1 MFLDFYKLREQPF
14 SDTPDP
20 RYVYLSL
27 THREAIASLA
37 YGIEAGRGFLV
48 LVAEPG
54 MGKTTLLFHLLEWL
68 RKSARTAFLFQTQCG
83 SRALLR
89 YLLADLGI
97 DAQGK
102 ELAWMHEQL
111 KEVLISEA
119 GVGRRLVIFIDEAQN
134 LRESV
139 LETVRLLSNFENSR
153 SKLIQI
159 ILAGQPQLAD
169 TLARPAM
176 AQLRQRVSILSRLSP
191 FTLSETEAYIN
202 HRLSV
207 AGSEGRQ
214 LFTPEARARIA
225 DWSRGVPRNINNLC
239 FNALSLG
246 YALGRKE
253 IGCSLVQEAANDLE
267 VNPSVSQG
275 YGAAHIENSTS
286 ISESM
291 KERINALDQSGVH
304 LPEIALKSPAE
315 GKTPVATAEEPARP
329 QPVVSTPASAPG
341 SRSASTPSSILP
353 ASATRPKAPA
363 VVPPPANDFRG
374 SLPMELIA
382 LAAEAAQ
389 QSTVSPMTATVS
401 PGHPTPVRSKAGF
414 IVQKLRENPSPSFV
428 SDLLGSPLKRVSH
441 TIMLAGAVVVPF
453 VVGAAGAFF
462 LHRGTAQHP
471 VTNPVQ
477 VASPVSTAAD
487 TVQRVRSASSRAAVA
502 SRKPQARK
510 PAWPGRIPNGEF
522 LASLAA
528 APRSAATI
536 GRDAS
541 PDLTGVASDAPA
553 DAIQG
558 TLPWSSHILPALA
571 PTSEP
576 TAPVLVSG
584 RVKEPQL
591 VSKILPNYPPA
602 AKQIALE
609 GNVVIDAVIDTTG
622 NVTKMKVVSGPVL
635 LQRAALDSVSKWKY
649 EPSYLDDTPVP
660 VEMFISV
667 EFRLQ

>member
-68 RKSARTAFLFQTQCG
+68 RKSARTAFLFQTQCS

-97 DAQGK
+97 DALGK
-102 ELAWMHEQL
+102 ELDWMHEQL

-214 LFTPEARARIA
+214 LFTPEARATIA
-225 DWSRGVPRNINNLC
+225 DWSRGIPRMINNLC

-275 YGAAHIENSTS
+275 YGAADIENSTS
-286 ISESM
+286 ISGSM
-291 KERINALDQSGVH
+291 KERINALDQAGVY
-304 LPEIALKSPAE
+304 LPEVALKSPAG
-315 GKTPVATAEEPARP
+315 GKTPVAPAEEPARP
-329 QPVVSTPASAPG
+329 QPVVSTRASTPG
-341 SRSASTPSSILP
+341 SRSASTPSSIP
-353 ASATRPKAPA
+353 AASANRPKAPA
-363 VVPPPANDFRG
+363 VVPPSVNDFSE
-374 SLPMELIA
+374 SLSTKLIA
-382 LAAEAAQ
+382 PAAEAAR
-389 QSTVSPMTATVS
+389 QSTVLPMTVTVS
-401 PGHPTPVRSKAGF
+401 PVHPTAVRSKAAF
-414 IVQKLRENPSPSFV
+414 IVQKLRENLSLSFV
-428 SDLLGSPLKRVSH
+428 SDLLGSPQKRVSR
-441 TIMLAGAVVVPF
+441 TITLAGAVVVVPF
-453 VVGAAGAFF
+453 VVGATGAFF
-462 LHRGTAQHP
+462 LHRSTAQHP
-471 VTNPVQ
+471 VTNPMQ
-477 VASPVSTAAD
+477 VASPVTA
-487 TVQRVRSASSRAAVA
+487 V
-502 SRKPQARK
+502 
-510 PAWPGRIPNGEF
+510 
-522 LASLAA
+522 
-528 APRSAATI
+528 
-536 GRDAS
+536 
-541 PDLTGVASDAPA
+541 VASDAPA

-558 TLPWSSHILPALA
+558 ILPWSSHILPALA

-576 TAPVLVSG
+576 TSPVLVRG

-591 VSKILPNYPPA
+591 VSKTLPNYPPA

-609 GNVVIDAVIDTTG
+609 GNVVIDAVIDVTG
-622 NVTKMKVVSGPVL
+622 KPTNLKVISGPTL
-635 LQRAALDSVSKWKY
+635 LRRAALDSVSKWKY
-649 EPSYLDDTPVP
+649 EPSYLDDKPVP

-667 EFRLQ
+667 EFRLH

>member
-1 MFLDFYKLREQPF
+1 MSRYMFLDFYKLREQPF

-83 SRALLR
+83 SHTLLR
-89 YLLADLGI
+89 SLLADLGI

-111 KEVLISEA
+111 KELLISEA

-159 ILAGQPQLAD
+159 ILAGQSQLAD

-191 FTLSETEAYIN
+191 FTRSETESYIN
-202 HRLSV
+202 HRLAV
-207 AGSEGRQ
+207 AGSEGRP
-214 LFTPEARARIA
+214 LFTPEARAMIA
-225 DWSRGVPRNINNLC
+225 DWSRGIPRNINNLC

-267 VNPSVSQG
+267 VNPSVSEG
-275 YGAAHIENSTS
+275 YGAAHIKNSTS
-286 ISESM
+286 IS
-291 KERINALDQSGVH
+291 
-304 LPEIALKSPAE
+304 
-315 GKTPVATAEEPARP
+315 AT
-329 QPVVSTPASAPG
+329 SASAPG
-341 SRSASTPSSILP
+341 SRSASTPSSIP
-353 ASATRPKAPA
+353 AAPANRPKAPA
-363 VVPPPANDFRG
+363 VVPPCANDFSE
-374 SLPMELIA
+374 SLPTKLIA
-382 LAAEAAQ
+382 PAAEAAR
-389 QSTVSPMTATVS
+389 QSTVPPMTMTVS
-401 PGHPTPVRSKAGF
+401 PVHPTAVRSKAAF
-414 IVQKLRENPSPSFV
+414 IVQKLRENLSSSFV
-428 SDLLGSPLKRVSH
+428 SDLLGSPLKRVSR
-441 TIMLAGAVVVPF
+441 TIILAGAVVVPF

-471 VTNPVQ
+471 VTNSVQ
-477 VASPVSTAAD
+477 VASPVSTAANA
-487 TVQRVRSASSRAAVA
+487 VQRVRFATSRAVVA
-502 SRKPQARK
+502 SREPQARK
-510 PAWPGRIPNGEF
+510 PALPGRIPNGEF

-528 APRSAATI
+528 SPHSAATI
-536 GRDAS
+536 GRDAP

-576 TAPVLVSG
+576 TAPVLVHG

-622 NVTKMKVVSGPVL
+622 NVTNMKVVSGPVL
-635 LQRAALDSVSKWKY
+635 LRRAALDSVSKWKY
-649 EPSYLDDTPVP
+649 DPSYLDDKPVP
-660 VEMFISV
+660 VEMYISV
-667 EFRLQ
+667 EFRLH